1 MTDKQDDNIK
11 RAMKT
16 NHRSSGDGA
25 GMDRSVY
32 VDDGSEDA
40 HRSGGAGAAGKS
52 AKGWVIAVLVVAVVV
67 LVIAARSLGWLNGIG
82 LSAGS

>member
-1 MTDKQDDNIK
+1 MTNNNDDNIK

-32 VDDGSEDA
+32 VDDGADA
-40 HRSGGAGAAGKS
+40 RHGRSATGTANKT
-52 AKGWVIAVLVVAVVV
+52 AKGWVIAALVVAVIV
-67 LVIAARSLGWLNGIG
+67 LVLVAKLPAWLDGVG
-82 LSAGS
+82 G

>member
-1 MTDKQDDNIK
+1 MTNNEDDNIK

-32 VDDGSEDA
+32 VDDGAEDKDD
-40 HRSGGAGAAGKS
+40 RGARGAAKT
-52 AKGWVIAVLVVAVVV
+52 AKGPAIAVLLVVVVV
-67 LVIAARSLGWLNGIG
+67 LVLVARSLGWLDGI
-82 LSAGS
+82 S

>member
-1 MTDKQDDNIK
+1 MTNNKDDNIK

-32 VDDGSEDA
+32 VDDGAEDK
-40 HRSGGAGAAGKS
+40 HGRGGTGAANKT
-52 AKGWVIAVLVVAVVV
+52 AKGWVIGALVVAVIV
-67 LVIAARSLGWLNGIG
+67 LVLVGNYLGWLDGIN
-82 LSAGS
+82 